1 MLLLLYTDCIGSA
14 FNVKGAMQC
23 PNCRKVE
30 RGQWLFASGSTS
42 SLPEFVMDDWIPS
55 DYALNY
61 TEMVSTMPMLPPLFV
76 CAPSVQYSWFLV
88 LYRDLKHMGTC
99 D

>member
-30 RGQWLFASGSTS
+30 RGQWLFASGPTS
-42 SLPEFVMDDWIPS
+42 SFPEFVIDDWTPD
-55 DYALNY
+55 DYVFNY
-61 TEMVSTMPMLPPLFV
+61 SEVVSN
-76 CAPSVQYSWFLV
+76 
-88 LYRDLKHMGTC
+88 
-99 D
+99 

>member
-1 MLLLLYTDCIGSA
+1 MLLLFYTDCIGSA

-30 RGQWLFASGSTS
+30 RGQWLFASGSTNS
-42 SLPEFVMDDWIPS
+42 FPEFVMDDWTPD

-61 TEMVSTMPMLPPLFV
+61 TEMVSTMPMFPFFLCTLRPIFQVCGPLQGF
-76 CAPSVQYSWFLV
+76 
-88 LYRDLKHMGTC
+88 KHRRTWK
-99 D
+99 